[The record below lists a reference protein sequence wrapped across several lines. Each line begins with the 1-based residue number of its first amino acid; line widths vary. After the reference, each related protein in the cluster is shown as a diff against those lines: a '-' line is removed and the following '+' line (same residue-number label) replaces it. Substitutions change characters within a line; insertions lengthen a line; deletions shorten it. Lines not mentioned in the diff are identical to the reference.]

1 LRETFW
7 IKSSTP
13 RLVGPAAYANP
24 DLSFHWRALA
34 LLRVALVALFEI

>member
-7 IKSSTP
+7 IKSSAP

-24 DLSFHWRALA
+24 DLSFHWLA
-34 LLRVALVALFEI
+34 LH